1 MDEKIKNLKRI
12 MEIST
17 TLEFDEYAEKKLKE
31 KLYKWENQN
40 IEYLADIEYF
50 INGKKF
56 DSLFDAFYEVED
68 FKKMKIKFLNPNL
81 EGAWNFSRPVKELKE
96 KEGRGVCETFEY
108 DPTSL
113 DKWSQAKHPN
123 MEKIMIRAFIEDFYV
138 PVSITTKSQYHRAE
152 EIPRQYDPHLKVFQG
167 LWKDIKT
174 GVLPFVI
181 RLCLYTKSDRY
192 PLLLDTISDKLRPHP
207 LGSVTRIK
215 RVERE
220 ALEYMK
226 FDQVYAW
233 IDLPFLSKKILELL
247 FETQEMTVFDV
258 ADCLNLDKKVAENNL
273 GSLLT
278 KDLVNK
284 EEGISYEIN
293 TDKIK
298 EVGDSLD

>member
-1 MDEKIKNLKRI
+1 